1 MVERAPLLEWDTSL
15 KPLVDRVM
23 PTYEYRCEKCGER
36 FEVFQS
42 FSDRAL
48 RRHPDCGGP
57 VEKVLHPS
65 GILFKGS
72 GFYVT
77 DSRAKSS
84 SGSESGGS
92 NGSTTEKVPSGE
104 TRSSEKSGSGEG
116 SKGEKSGSGEGSA
129 SEKSKSGT
137 GSRSDKS
144 GSGGGGSRSEKSR
157 PGEKS
162 STAASRRD

>member
-1 MVERAPLLEWDTSL
+1 MLECDTSL
-15 KPLVDRVM
+15 EPLVDRVM

-48 RRHPDCGGP
+48 RRHPDCWGP

-65 GILFKGS
+65 GIVFKGS

-92 NGSTTEKVPSGE
+92 NGSTEKVPSGE
-104 TRSSEKSGSGEG
+104 SRPSEKSGSGEG
-116 SKGEKSGSGEGSA
+116 SKSEKSRSGEGSKSEKSRSREGSKSEKSKSDAGSRSEKSGSGE
-129 SEKSKSGT
+129 KPT
-137 GSRSDKS
+137 T
-144 GSGGGGSRSEKSR
+144 
-157 PGEKS
+157 
-162 STAASRRD
+162 STSRRD

>member
-1 MVERAPLLEWDTSL
+1 
-15 KPLVDRVM
+15 M

-84 SGSESGGS
+84 SATESGGS
-92 NGSTTEKVPSGE
+92 NGSSSDKTPSGDSG
-104 TRSSEKSGSGEG
+104 SSEKSASGEG
-116 SKGEKSGSGEGSA
+116 SKNDRSKSGESSKSEKSRSGEGS
-129 SEKSKSGT
+129 KSGKSGSDD
-137 GSRSDKS
+137 GSRSGKP
-144 GSGGGGSRSEKSR
+144 RS
-157 PGEKS
+157 GEKS
-162 STAASRRD
+162 STSAARRD

>member
-1 MVERAPLLEWDTSL
+1 
-15 KPLVDRVM
+15 M

-65 GILFKGS
+65 GIVFKGS

-92 NGSTTEKVPSGE
+92 NGSSTEKVPSGDSS
-104 TRSSEKSGSGEG
+104 SSEKSGSGEG
-116 SKGEKSGSGEGSA
+116 SK
-129 SEKSKSGT
+129 SEKSKSGDWVQ
-137 GSRSDKS
+137 SREVEVRRR
-144 GSGGGGSRSEKSR
+144 GSRSEKSESGVDPEAR
-157 PGEKS
+157 SPGRETKP
-162 STAASRRD
+162 STSASRRD